1 MSGGGPSDWTF
12 NMDGSTGE
20 LHLNQWDSPYST
32 TGTLQLDTGSQYAIN
47 LSVSDFQLTITAL
60 PALEGDTLNF
70 SGFFGGGF
78 RGDPTI
84 MAGSF
89 APQNDPTTS
98 RAWYAQMERTCTVTA
113 ADGLNARAAATTQSA
128 IINRFSPGTVLSF
141 FEVVTGESVAGNPRW
156 GHSDQG
162 YYFWLGGTDHS
173 DA

>member
-12 NMDGSTGE
+12 NMDGSIGV
-20 LHLNQWDSPYST
+20 LHLNQWDSQYST
-32 TGTLQLDTGSQYAIN
+32 TGTIKLDTGSQYTIN
-47 LSVSDFQLTITAL
+47 LSFRDEQLTITAL
-60 PALEGDTLNF
+60 PELEGDPSIFRGL
-70 SGFFGGGF
+70 FGGGF
-78 RGDPTI
+78 NGDATI

-98 RAWYAQMERTCTVTA
+98 RAWYAQAEQTCTVTA

-128 IINRFSPGTVLSF
+128 IIESFSPGTVLNF
-141 FEVVTGESVAGNPRW
+141 FEIISGERVAGNQRW
-156 GHSDQG
+156 GHSDHG